1 MDFSLRANIEFFIGV
16 AVHKRGVSAGRTTAG
31 FSIFNFYLR
40 TIYIQIATAY
50 SVYEEIGQHGDV
62 IDLVAVKIAH
72 HHVYAQLIKS
82 VVKGCVS
89 ASTHDVTFCPF
100 VRGTSNSG
108 VI

>member
-1 MDFSLRANIEFFIGV
+1 MEFSLRANIEFFIGV
-16 AVHKRGVSAGRTTAG
+16 AVHKRGASAGRTTAG

-40 TIYIQIATAY
+40 TIYIKIATSY

-72 HHVYAQLIKS
+72 HHVYAQLMKS
-82 VVKGCVS
+82 VVKGLAR
-89 ASTHDVTFCPF
+89 ASVYAVTICPW
-100 VRGTSNSG
+100 VRGTSNTD